1 MRRPVGAAVLLTA
14 LLVTFTLV
22 NAAPPQSGGGYGNTS
37 AITADELGTYL
48 HFLASDQL
56 EGRNTPSR
64 GYDTA
69 SLYIA
74 SHLREWGVKP
84 LGSTTGTK
92 GPLQA
97 YFMPIELASTQLN
110 PAGMKLT
117 FTAPAVV
124 GRGGFGGGTLG
135 GSRTFEY
142 GSEWVL
148 GGGAVGGGGGR
159 GGGGAT
165 DPVEIAGAQL
175 VFVGNG
181 YVVNKTNTDPYKG
194 LDVKGKIMVVAGLPA
209 ELAAL
214 QAAGR
219 GGGRGGAT
227 PNPLGVEGTDF
238 VTPQGYASKNGALGL
253 IMIPSFQQLSA
264 MASPATGRATGPNG
278 PPYQVVPFQTGR
290 PSTVPT
296 ITAGVALTN
305 ALFQGEKLSGAQI
318 FEGGPAGTKLES
330 FALNADKKIAIQTGV
345 TKTPGSTQNVVGMI
359 EGRDPVLK
367 NEYVVISAHLDHT
380 GLAAAG
386 AGGDTVNNGADD
398 DGSGSVAV
406 MAIARAY
413 ALGAAKGIRPKRS
426 IIFLWVAGEEKGLW
440 GSQYFAQFP
449 PVDITKVV
457 ANLNIDMI
465 GRSKPQGY
473 TDPPSYKL
481 VEPGEVF
488 VVGPRVSSDDMGAVV
503 RRVAADVGKLK
514 INDFYDTTAPDAT
527 HDNAGPQPNGQRIF
541 YRSDHYNFAKVG
553 IPVAFYTTGLHPDY
567 HRASDSPEK
576 IDYTSMETI
585 TRNVAAAGWVLGN
598 AATRPKLNAKL
609 PDPLVND
616 MKAAQAAGWGKLTPV
631 VPPLPGTP
639 F

>member
-1 MRRPVGAAVLLTA
+1 
-14 LLVTFTLV
+14 
-22 NAAPPQSGGGYGNTS
+22 
-37 AITADELGTYL
+37 
-48 HFLASDQL
+48 
-56 EGRNTPSR
+56 
-64 GYDTA
+64 
-69 SLYIA
+69 
-74 SHLREWGVKP
+74 
-84 LGSTTGTK
+84 
-92 GPLQA
+92 
-97 YFMPIELASTQLN
+97 
-110 PAGMKLT
+110 
-117 FTAPAVV
+117 
-124 GRGGFGGGTLG
+124 
-135 GSRTFEY
+135 
-142 GSEWVL
+142 
-148 GGGAVGGGGGR
+148 
-159 GGGGAT
+159 
-165 DPVEIAGAQL
+165 
-175 VFVGNG
+175 
-181 YVVNKTNTDPYKG
+181 
-194 LDVKGKIMVVAGLPA
+194 
-209 ELAAL
+209 
-214 QAAGR
+214 
-219 GGGRGGAT
+219 
-227 PNPLGVEGTDF
+227 
-238 VTPQGYASKNGALGL
+238 
-253 IMIPSFQQLSA
+253 

-278 PPYQVVPFQTGR
+278 PPYQVVPFQAGR

-305 ALFQGEKLSGAQI
+305 ALFQGEKLSGAQV
-318 FEGGPAGTKLES
+318 FEGAAAGAKLES
-330 FALNADKKIAIQTGV
+330 FPLNAEKKIAIQAAV
-345 TKTPGSTQNVVGMI
+345 TKTPGSTQNVIGMV

-380 GLAAAG
+380 GFSAAAT
-386 AGGDTVNNGADD
+386 GGDTINNGADD

-406 MAIARAY
+406 MAIARAF

-473 TDPPSYKL
+473 TDPPSYRL

-488 VVGPRVSSDDMGAVV
+488 VVGPRVSSDDMGAIVG
-503 RRVAADVGKLK
+503 RVAADVGKLK

-541 YRSDHYNFAKVG
+541 YRSDHYSFAKVG
-553 IPVAFYTTGLHPDY
+553 IPVAFYTTGIHPDY

-576 IDYTSMETI
+576 IDYRSMETI

-631 VPPLPGTP
+631 VPPLPTTP

>member
-1 MRRPVGAAVLLTA
+1 
-14 LLVTFTLV
+14 
-22 NAAPPQSGGGYGNTS
+22 
-37 AITADELGTYL
+37 
-48 HFLASDQL
+48 
-56 EGRNTPSR
+56 
-64 GYDTA
+64 
-69 SLYIA
+69 
-74 SHLREWGVKP
+74 
-84 LGSTTGTK
+84 
-92 GPLQA
+92 
-97 YFMPIELASTQLN
+97 
-110 PAGMKLT
+110 
-117 FTAPAVV
+117 
-124 GRGGFGGGTLG
+124 
-135 GSRTFEY
+135 
-142 GSEWVL
+142 VL

-181 YVVNKTNTDPYKG
+181 YVVSKTNTDPYKG

-227 PNPLGVEGTDF
+227 PNPLGVENTDF
-238 VTPQGYASKNGALGL
+238 VTPQGYAAKNGAAG
-253 IMIPSFQQLSA
+253 IIVIASFQQLAA
-264 MASPATGRATGPNG
+264 MGAPATGRAAGPNG
-278 PPYQVVPFQTGR
+278 PAFQVVRFQAGR
-290 PSTVPT
+290 PATVPT
-296 ITAGVALTN
+296 VTAGVALTS
-305 ALFQGEKLSGAQI
+305 ALFQGEKLSGAQV
-318 FEGGPAGTKLES
+318 FEGAAAGAKLES
-330 FALNADKKIAIQTGV
+330 FALNAEKKIAIQTAV

-367 NEYVVISAHLDHT
+367 NEFVVISAHLDHV
-380 GLAAAG
+380 GFAAAA
-386 AGGDTVNNGADD
+386 AGGDTINNGADD

-406 MAIARAY
+406 LAIARAF
-413 ALGAAKGIRPKRS
+413 AQGAAKGIRPKRS
-426 IIFLWVAGEEKGLW
+426 VIFLWVAGEEKGLW

-473 TDPPSYKL
+473 TDPPSYRL

-488 VVGPRVSSDDMGAVV
+488 VVGPRVSSDDMGAIVAK
-503 RRVAADVGKLK
+503 VAAAVGKLK

-553 IPVAFYTTGLHPDY
+553 VPVAFYTTGLHPDY
-567 HRASDSPEK
+567 HRASDSPDK
-576 IDYTSMETI
+576 IDYKSMELI
-585 TRNVAAAGWVLGN
+585 ARNIAAAAWELGN

-609 PDPLVND
+609 PDALVND
-616 MKAAQAAGWGKLTPV
+616 MKAAKEAGWGQLTPV
-631 VPPLPGTP
+631 VPSLPGTP